1 MSDFDLIEYLR
12 KEEEH
17 FLPEPPEELWNGIVD
32 NLPTKSQHRI
42 VPLWLRY
49 CGAAACIALL
59 MGIGS
64 LFFNTPIPND
74 QLPQIAKRSIGKSI
88 DTPKPQVTTPGVITT
103 TQAIRLADT
112 GKSPLQV
119 VANDDTITHDEEP
132 IQGEQVLPSNGKEE
146 RKNGKDEKKTDNK
159 RKRGGYNDLWIA
171 DRMVTKSKSRKSAS
185 VSLYAGNIMANNTST
200 QDNFTLIGSGPG
212 EPSDG
217 TTPYDDIFELNQGM
231 DAETKKHYKLP
242 VRTGIRV
249 SVPLTEALAV
259 ESGIT
264 YTLLSSSMESGSKEN
279 YYHTEQTLHYVG
291 IPLKLRYKLWNSK
304 RIGIYVSGGG
314 MVEKC
319 VSGKAKTKFV
329 IGGSKNSI
337 EEQKVSEKPLQLSA
351 TLSAGIEANIAKNT
365 CLFIEPGAS
374 YYIDNHSSV
383 DNVYKDKPFNLDLN
397 IGIRININ
405 K

>member
-1 MSDFDLIEYLR
+1 
-12 KEEEH
+12 
-17 FLPEPPEELWNGIVD
+17 
-32 NLPTKSQHRI
+32 
-42 VPLWLRY
+42 
-49 CGAAACIALL
+49 

-200 QDNFTLIGSGPG
+200 QDNFTLIGSGPW
-212 EPSDG
+212 G
-217 TTPYDDIFELNQGM
+217 TIGW
-231 DAETKKHYKLP
+231 KH
-242 VRTGIRV
+242 
-249 SVPLTEALAV
+249 PL
-259 ESGIT
+259 
-264 YTLLSSSMESGSKEN
+264 
-279 YYHTEQTLHYVG
+279 
-291 IPLKLRYKLWNSK
+291 
-304 RIGIYVSGGG
+304 
-314 MVEKC
+314 
-319 VSGKAKTKFV
+319 
-329 IGGSKNSI
+329 
-337 EEQKVSEKPLQLSA
+337 
-351 TLSAGIEANIAKNT
+351 
-365 CLFIEPGAS
+365 
-374 YYIDNHSSV
+374 
-383 DNVYKDKPFNLDLN
+383 
-397 IGIRININ
+397 
-405 K
+405 